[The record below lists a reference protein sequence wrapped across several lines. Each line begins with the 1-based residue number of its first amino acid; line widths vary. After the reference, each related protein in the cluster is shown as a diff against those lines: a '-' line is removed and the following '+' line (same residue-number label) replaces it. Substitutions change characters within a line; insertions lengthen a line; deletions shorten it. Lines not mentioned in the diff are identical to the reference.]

1 MLISRIVRKRS
12 VCGWWDEKHSKYI
25 IQKSFSSAIFA
36 ARYSTLSPNGN
47 SVYEHHL
54 ALRGMSDDDYGNG
67 HFILHLIPS
76 WWRYSTYG
84 RRRTAMLSITNA
96 INLDDSGHNMLLI
109 IKILLIGQITNL
121 LLYFLTFLT

>member
-1 MLISRIVRKRS
+1 MKNIAN
-12 VCGWWDEKHSKYI
+12 GKYI
-25 IQKSFSSAIFA
+25 IQKSFSSSIFS
-36 ARYSTLSPNGN
+36 ARYSILSPNGN

-84 RRRTAMLSITNA
+84 RRRTTMLSITNA
-96 INLDDSGHNMLLI
+96 INLDDSGHKMLLNPLNWPNNQFTT
-109 IKILLIGQITNL
+109 LLS
-121 LLYFLTFLT
+121 YFPHINVLCLSQQLP